1 MKTPVRIDAEIKLK
15 AERASALLGKKSL
28 TEYVVNVLEED
39 AMRVIEE
46 HQTIK
51 VSEDIYDQFI
61 IACEKAEEPNEA
73 LKEAFFL
80 AREKGLIND
89 QQ

>member
-1 MKTPVRIDAEIKLK
+1 
-15 AERASALLGKKSL
+15 
-28 TEYVVNVLEED
+28 
-39 AMRVIEE
+39 MRVIEE